1 MTLKDLEILVVV
13 AEEKSYTAA
22 SRQIYISQ
30 PAITQAVKRIEKELD
45 FSLLTRSTRGVEL
58 TPQGEILV
66 GSARKILAEYRTA
79 LFRASSLDESKE
91 ELEIGYVG
99 LMNLS
104 LFPVIFQSYTELFPD
119 CTITLK
125 KLLPSQCTRS
135 LLDRKLRMVFLPK
148 DLIEETPELNF
159 FDLYKDRYFCIMQNT
174 NPLTK
179 KKKSISFNDFNHH
192 TILIPSEITGLS
204 RSNELIQHLQE
215 ASPECTINTE
225 VNSDNALSWLLSSD
239 TFIALL
245 PGYAMPFHRSV
256 SSIPLD
262 STIRID
268 VGIAH
273 PDQMTP
279 LEAKLAH
286 TALDVVTRD
295 I

>member
-1 MTLKDLEILVVV
+1 MMTLKDLEILITI

-22 SRQIYISQ
+22 SRRIYMSQ
-30 PAITQAVKRIEKELD
+30 PAITQAVKRIERELD

-66 GSARKILAEYRTA
+66 SSARKILAEYRDA
-79 LFRASSLDESKE
+79 IFHASSLDNSKE
-91 ELEIGYVG
+91 DIEIGYVG

-104 LFPVIFQSYTELFPD
+104 LFPVIFQSFSELFPD

-125 KLLPSQCTRS
+125 KLHPGQCTQK

-148 DLIEETPELNF
+148 DLIEDTSELNF
-159 FDLYKDRYFCIMQNT
+159 FDLYQDRFFCIVQNS
-174 NPLTK
+174 NPLS

-204 RSNELIQHLQE
+204 RSYELIQHLEE
-215 ASPECTINTE
+215 ASPECTIDTD

-239 TFIALL
+239 TFIVLL
-245 PGYAMPFHRSV
+245 PGYAMPFHRNV

-262 STIRID
+262 SAIRID
-268 VGIAH
+268 VGIAYL
-273 PDQMTP
+273 DQMTP
-279 LEAKLAH
+279 LEKKLAN
-286 TALDVVTRD
+286 TARQV
-295 I
+295 IKSKG